1 MVSVPY
7 RVCLKFIFQEVGND
21 NWRTIKNS
29 AKARG
34 YTQDSLAEALGMS
47 RGVITNIEYGR
58 AEPQTLV
65 IKAICDIL
73 HISQTWLMTGN
84 GNMDIDFDLE
94 KSARLLSYI
103 YNAAKDLTV
112 EEQDYILDLIYTFQK
127 HRDSIKK

>member
-1 MVSVPY
+1 MTIGE
-7 RVCLKFIFQEVGND
+7 RLKIA
-21 NWRTIKNS
+21 R
-29 AKARG
+29 KARG
-34 YTQDSLAEALGMS
+34 YTQNSLAEALGMS

>member
-1 MVSVPY
+1 
-7 RVCLKFIFQEVGND
+7 
-21 NWRTIKNS
+21 
-29 AKARG
+29 
-34 YTQDSLAEALGMS
+34 
-47 RGVITNIEYGR
+47 
-58 AEPQTLV
+58 
-65 IKAICDIL
+65 
-73 HISQTWLMTGN
+73 MTGN

>member
-1 MVSVPY
+1 M
-7 RVCLKFIFQEVGND
+7 
-21 NWRTIKNS
+21 TIGERLRI
-29 AKARG
+29 ARKARG

-65 IKAICDIL
+65 INAICAIL
-73 HISQTWLMTGN
+73 HISQTWRMTGN

>member
-1 MVSVPY
+1 M
-7 RVCLKFIFQEVGND
+7 GND
-21 NWRTIKNS
+21 NWRTIKI
-29 AKARG
+29 ARKARG

-94 KSARLLSYI
+94 RARACCPIFITLLKI
-103 YNAAKDLTV
+103 
-112 EEQDYILDLIYTFQK
+112 
-127 HRDSIKK
+127 